1 MNETPAPLTDA
12 DCDCTD
18 LDGFML
24 NVERLMASEL
34 VALSSHEVVA
44 ASLFLWCRA
53 WKQRPAASL
62 PDDDRVNA
70 AFAKLPL
77 ARFKKLKDQIL
88 RGFIKCSDGRLYHR
102 VLSEEATNAYAKKQA
117 FKRKRAADAKRLQ
130 EWRQNNKE
138 TGDET
143 HKETPP
149 ETPSETRFVAEGQGQ
164 GQVSSEAKASGV
176 PPSAKE
182 KLWKEG
188 APAIAALAGKRP
200 DDFRSVIGG
209 WLKVGSTPEQIL
221 EAISKAQAEKAIDPV
236 AYIVACLRQG
246 PRKGDLRMVA
256 RHEARRVLETAGLAE
271 EPDPQV
277 VGKSAYAGWK
287 QQRESHLRLQGIDP
301 RSLMQ

>member
-1 MNETPAPLTDA
+1 
-12 DCDCTD
+12 
-18 LDGFML
+18 ML

-70 AFAKLPL
+70 AFAKLPI

-102 VLSEEATNAYAKKQA
+102 VLSEEAENAFAKKQA

-130 EWRQNNKE
+130 EWRKNQKA
-138 TGDET
+138 THDET
-143 HKETPP
+143 HIETPH
-149 ETPSETRFVAEGQGQ
+149 ETQNETRFVAEGQGQ
-164 GQVSSEAKASGV
+164 GLFTEAKASGV

-182 KLWKEG
+182 KLWREG
-188 APAIAALAGKRP
+188 PDAIAALKPGDYRKI
-200 DDFRSVIGG
+200 IGG
-209 WLKVGSTPEQIL
+209 WIKAGNTPDQIL
-221 EAISKAQAEKAIDPV
+221 AAIAKAQAEKAIDPIP
-236 AYIVACLRQG
+236 YIVACLRQG
-246 PRKGDLRMVA
+246 PRKGELRMVP
-256 RHEARRVLETAGLAE
+256 RHEARRALEAAGLAE